1 MTSVILVDDVEDKDD
16 TSSFDVLGEYLSIKD
31 INVYHSDPE
40 SIVESYKK
48 NKPDVVLVTVF
59 TQRGINAIQSLR
71 KHDLGAKIISC
82 SENKNEYEPVKYVD
96 HHIDSPYEID
106 SIIEIIEHL
115 LEV

>member
-16 TSSFDVLGEYLSIKD
+16 TSSFDILGEYLSIKD
-31 INVYHSDPE
+31 ITVYRSDPE

-48 NKPDVVLVTVF
+48 NKPDVVLVTVL

-71 KHDLGAKIISC
+71 KHDLDAKIISC
-82 SENKNEYEPVKYVD
+82 SENEHEPVKYVD

-106 SIIEIIEHL
+106 SIIEKIKEL
-115 LEV
+115 KK